1 MNEIQQARLD
11 FLRNP
16 EEYQFWLDIKE
27 VIDEAQSD
35 NADLM
40 EEEVVYAS

>member
-1 MNEIQQARLD
+1 MNETQQARLD

-16 EEYQFWLDIKE
+16 EEYQFFLEIKE
-27 VIDEAQSD
+27 VIDEAQRD

-40 EEEVVYAS
+40 EEDVVYAS